1 MPVTLR
7 LFRRLG
13 GMKWLNLV
21 ALFGIGA
28 AAGCGNAAD
37 REAPTAESASPA
49 APHQRSEAPERS
61 APTSASQSREGAGP
75 PPAAWV
81 QRRVAQAE
89 ERLGESEAGRVLAQA
104 IDAHGGLRRWLEA
117 GNVSFFFDYRSLT
130 DASRRMNTHQRVDL
144 WSSRAV
150 HESRQGE
157 VRFGWDGQAAWI
169 EPNANAFPLPARFWA
184 LTPYYF
190 VAMPFVLA
198 DPGANFELLPDEELD
213 GQRHRVVKVTYDAGI
228 GDSPDDYYIVYLN
241 ADSHRVAGLR
251 YIVSYPGFFEPGE
264 HSPEKLMRYTDV
276 RSVQGLLVAHRYDTY
291 AWSEAGVGAKVTEIE
306 AGEFVFGAPLSDEVF
321 AAPEGAQV
329 SPMR

>member
-1 MPVTLR
+1 MFVGGSANWKLGQNDGQRSRKPLFGASRYVLPVGSDIPAEMPVTLR

-37 REAPTAESASPA
+37 REAPTAESASPGEN
-49 APHQRSEAPERS
+49 HQRSEAPERS

-89 ERLGESEAGRVLAQA
+89 ARLGESEAGRVLAQA
-104 IDAHGGLRRWLEA
+104 IDAHGGLRRWLQA

-169 EPNANAFPLPARFWA
+169 EPSADAFLCMF
-184 LTPYYF
+184 
-190 VAMPFVLA
+190 
-198 DPGANFELLPDEELD
+198 
-213 GQRHRVVKVTYDAGI
+213 
-228 GDSPDDYYIVYLN
+228 
-241 ADSHRVAGLR
+241 
-251 YIVSYPGFFEPGE
+251 
-264 HSPEKLMRYTDV
+264 
-276 RSVQGLLVAHRYDTY
+276 
-291 AWSEAGVGAKVTEIE
+291 
-306 AGEFVFGAPLSDEVF
+306 
-321 AAPEGAQV
+321 
-329 SPMR
+329 